1 MKNKFAMRKEN
12 RDAAI
17 VLILVIMVCT
27 MLFPFLF
34 KQKDEPT
41 HNKEYKKYDKTH
53 FSQPGL
59 HDGSKP
65 AEADCELFTFDPNTA
80 DSTTLLRLGL
90 RPWQVRSIY
99 KYRSKGGR
107 FYTKED
113 FAQLYG
119 LTLEKYRQLEPYIK
133 IKREIMAADVIKRTN
148 RNTFIQPHAT
158 EDTKIHNKSNK
169 LAPGQTIDINT
180 ADTTELK
187 RIPGIGSYFAQ
198 RIVDLR
204 RRRQAFTSTDELL
217 QGIRNFPEV
226 SLTYMT
232 VSNNFKTIY
241 INNVSLKELAKHPL
255 VNYTQARDIINLRRT
270 TGNIHSMEDLSAL
283 PSFTSKQLQRLAP
296 FIVFKE

>member
-1 MKNKFAMRKEN
+1 
-12 RDAAI
+12 
-17 VLILVIMVCT
+17 
-27 MLFPFLF
+27 
-34 KQKDEPT
+34 
-41 HNKEYKKYDKTH
+41 
-53 FSQPGL
+53 
-59 HDGSKP
+59 
-65 AEADCELFTFDPNTA
+65 
-80 DSTTLLRLGL
+80 
-90 RPWQVRSIY
+90 
-99 KYRSKGGR
+99 
-107 FYTKED
+107 
-113 FAQLYG
+113 
-119 LTLEKYRQLEPYIK
+119 
-133 IKREIMAADVIKRTN
+133 MAADVIKRTN

-158 EDTKIHNKSNK
+158 EVTKIHNKSNK